1 MDLLAVIVAAAVG
14 FGIGAIWYGVFSKAW
29 VAASGV
35 PTDDRGAPANGNIP
49 LTFAGAYL
57 CILLVAGMMRHTF
70 AMAQI
75 DTLAKG
81 LVGGLGI
88 GLFFIAPWITLNVL
102 FAQRPKALALID
114 SGYAALACAAMG
126 GVLVLL

>member
-1 MDLLAVIVAAAVG
+1 M
-14 FGIGAIWYGVFSKAW
+14 
-29 VAASGV
+29 
-35 PTDDRGAPANGNIP
+35 P

-70 AMAQI
+70 TMAQI

-102 FAQRPKALALID
+102 FAQRPKMLAVID

-126 GVLVLL
+126 GVLILL